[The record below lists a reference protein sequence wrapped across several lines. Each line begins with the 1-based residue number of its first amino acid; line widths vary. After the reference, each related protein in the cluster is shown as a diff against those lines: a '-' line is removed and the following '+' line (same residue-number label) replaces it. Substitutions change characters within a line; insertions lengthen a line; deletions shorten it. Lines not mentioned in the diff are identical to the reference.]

1 MIRKTVG
8 YHYKGIFVGI
18 LLGIVGTI
26 LVQNATMPAW
36 LKKTDVPPE
45 PNPSAGIIPYDPPTP
60 NLKSGIMPSDP
71 KIIPTTPM
79 PPNNPPGMPRNYGP
93 DGRNAPPATELPQ
106 PTDPPKL
113 PPPTEI
119 KPPTELPGFP
129 NGLPPNYIPP
139 APPR

>member
-1 MIRKTVG
+1 MNHQLSSTECMIRKTVG

-71 KIIPTTPM
+71 KIIPTTPICR
-79 PPNNPPGMPRNYGP
+79 PCCSRR
-93 DGRNAPPATELPQ
+93 GRT
-106 PTDPPKL
+106 
-113 PPPTEI
+113 
-119 KPPTELPGFP
+119 F
-129 NGLPPNYIPP
+129 
-139 APPR
+139 